1 MLRIQNYK
9 NLTHIIFLS
18 LIFIKFLNVLQGRI
32 EIELFLIWI
41 TPMAIFY
48 YFINRLMVKAYQ
60 WFCFVL
66 LIYLL
71 SSSIRVFGASAYW
84 IDVAELIFISLL
96 FIQIMFGPKIIN
108 RMN

>member
-9 NLTHIIFLS
+9 NITHIIFLS

-48 YFINRLMVKAYQ
+48 YFINKLVIKAYQ

-66 LIYLL
+66 LIYFL

-84 IDVAELIFISLL
+84 LDVAELIFVSLL